1 MFALFRGGRPA
12 ELPPVAAPLPSE
24 SPAETAPSAREPHP
38 MDDPAVLK
46 LQAGL
51 SAAASEAG
59 TSIGWI
65 THDSAQMAEQARLI
79 AAASEE
85 LAATTSEVAARSQAS
100 AETAE
105 RARAGIAE
113 CAADMRLAG
122 ERMQVIQ
129 ERASEIGGCLD
140 GFAAAARRIEEMASA
155 IAAISAQT
163 NLLALNATIEAARA
177 GEAGRGFA
185 VVAGEVKALSA
196 QTAKATDEIRARL
209 GALQGELAAMQGA
222 VDQSRTAVAAG
233 SEVMARAN
241 HRVEAESAAV
251 ANAASEMRAM
261 AAIMDQ
267 QIAATGEI
275 ASSVGNIASGID
287 KSRREIGDAIGR
299 LDSLEGMSRTLLD
312 RYAGDPLVLRLG
324 RLPADCASWRRRL
337 ASALVGL
344 LPVAEAAAVA
354 VRPDPAL
361 PGPVHAA
368 LSAANARAEAM
379 LGHIR
384 AAAWGEAAGAFTD
397 FEARIADTLKA
408 AEAAIPTAA
417 AA

>member
-1 MFALFRGGRPA
+1 MFALFRGERPA
-12 ELPPVAAPLPSE
+12 ELPPVASAPLPE
-24 SPAETAPSAREPHP
+24 SLAVVEAPPRAPHP

-46 LQAGL
+46 LQANL

-113 CAADMRLAG
+113 CAADMQLAG

-222 VDQSRTAVAAG
+222 VEQSRAAVSAG

-241 HRVEAESAAV
+241 GRVEAESAAV
-251 ANAASEMRAM
+251 ATAASEMRAM
-261 AAIMDQ
+261 ASIMDQ

-275 ASSVGNIASGID
+275 ASSVGNIAAGID

-299 LDSLEGMSRTLLD
+299 LDSMEGMSRSLID
-312 RYAGDPLVLRLG
+312 RYAGDPMILRVG
-324 RLPADCASWRRRL
+324 RLPADCAAWRRRL
-337 ASALVGL
+337 ASSLVGL
-344 LPVAEAAAVA
+344 VPVAEAAAAA
-354 VRPDPAL
+354 VRSDPAL

-384 AAAWGEAAGAFTD
+384 ASAWGEAAEAFTT
-397 FEARIADTLKA
+397 FEARLADLSKA
-408 AEAAIPTAA
+408 VDAVITAA